1 LERERERPLPHKKR
15 VQCCT
20 EAGVEREREGLVE
33 RERDAQ
39 ALGAWGKKHPRR
51 TSSHSLFSPKQTQR
65 KSDHQSLLQKTK
77 EDAVFSYNIHTPTRP

>member
-1 LERERERPLPHKKR
+1 MWAWSLRRSLVERERLLPHKKR

-39 ALGAWGKKHPRR
+39 ALGAWGEKHPRR
-51 TSSHSLFSPKQTQR
+51 TSSHSLFSPQTNPKKIR
-65 KSDHQSLLQKTK
+65 
-77 EDAVFSYNIHTPTRP
+77 

>member
-1 LERERERPLPHKKR
+1 MRAPVVSLQNVGLITEKPCRERERERLLPHKKR

-39 ALGAWGKKHPRR
+39 ALGAWGEKHPRR
-51 TSSHSLFSPKQTQR
+51 TSSHSLFSPQTNPKKIR
-65 KSDHQSLLQKTK
+65 
-77 EDAVFSYNIHTPTRP
+77 